1 MKFAQ
6 IIIDNRSSQ
15 VDRLFTYKIGESL
28 LPYLEEGMRVVV
40 PFGRSNKPTKGLVIN
55 IHQSTENIK
64 SFKIKEIIDI
74 MDEKPLISKK
84 LIELGLWMREEYLCS
99 HMDSFSPILPPGD
112 YKKLNTIIE
121 SISSY
126 DKSSDSSTVKIV
138 NYIENKS
145 TCLLSDL
152 KDDLNLNNI
161 SKIIRELEEDGYI
174 KSTISIET
182 TVKRKIEKRV
192 KINEEIPS
200 EDAFKIIGNR
210 AKRQIDI
217 YDHLM
222 KVKDVSL
229 KDLIKNLET
238 TSSTVNSICDK
249 GVIEVYENEVKR
261 NPIKRKI
268 DRYDKHILNEDQF
281 KVFESVLNSKEHNKF
296 LLHGITGSGKTEIY
310 LQLVGEML
318 NNGLDSIILLP
329 EISLTPQTI
338 NRFKGRF
345 GDNVAVLH
353 SRLSKGER
361 FDQWR
366 DIKEGNVKIVIGAR
380 SAIFAPFNNLGLIVI
395 DEEHE
400 STYKSSQNP
409 KYDTIEVANKRVD
422 IENAKAVMGTATPSI
437 ESYYNA
443 TMNDYKLLKL
453 EKRATKQD
461 LPNIDVVD
469 MREEL
474 DQGNRSIFSKLLL
487 AYMKESLD
495 NNRQIILFLN
505 RRGFSSFIS
514 CRSCG
519 YVVKCSDCEVSMTYH
534 KNINRVRCHYC
545 GHTESVPRKCP
556 ECGSEYIKYFGIG
569 TERIE
574 EEVRLL
580 FPDKSIVRM
589 DSDNVGSKDSYD
601 DVYMAMNQGKIDI
614 LIGTQ
619 MISKGL
625 DFPNVALVGIIAAD
639 TTLNLPDYK
648 APEKSFQLV
657 TQVAGR
663 TGRGDEI
670 GKVVLQTYSPEHYS
684 IVFSKSHDYESF
696 YDEEIKIREE
706 FLYPPFINLI
716 NILIYGE
723 NKTKVIKTSGKVYD
737 IIESEMKNIFELD
750 ADKYLSGYNPAPIER
765 ISKNY
770 RWQILV
776 KSDTNNL
783 HMVKNLIKKLCI
795 LNEYKLDYDG
805 VKFSI
810 DINPSTIL

>member
-6 IIIDNRSSQ
+6 IIIDNKSSQ
-15 VDRLFTYKIGESL
+15 VDRLFTYKIGEKL
-28 LPYLEEGMRVVV
+28 LPYLEEGMRVIV
-40 PFGRSNKPTKGLVIN
+40 PFGRSNKATKGLVIR
-55 IHQSTENIK
+55 IYQSKEEIK
-64 SFKIKEIIDI
+64 SFKIKEVIDI
-74 MDEKPLISKK
+74 LDEKPLISKE
-84 LIELGLWMREEYLCS
+84 LIDLGLWMRDEYLCS

-121 SISSY
+121 SIKPY
-126 DKSSDSSTVKIV
+126 DRSNDSSTLKIV
-138 NYIENKS
+138 DYIESKS
-145 TCLLSDL
+145 SCLLSDL
-152 KDDLNLNNI
+152 KEDLNLNKIN
-161 SKIIRELEEDGYI
+161 KIIRQLEEDGYI

-182 TVKRKIEKRV
+182 RV
-192 KINEEIPS
+192 KKKFEKWVTIS
-200 EDAFKIIGNR
+200 EDISLNDAFEIIGSR
-210 AKRQIDI
+210 AKRQIEI
-217 YDHLM
+217 YEHLI
-222 KVKDVSL
+222 KVKDVAL

-238 TSSTVNSICDK
+238 TSNTVNSLAEK
-249 GVIEVYENEVKR
+249 GVIDIYDNEVKR
-261 NPIKRKI
+261 NPISRKI

-281 KVFESVLNSKEHNKF
+281 KVFNSILKSNDYNKF

-318 NNGLDSIILLP
+318 KKDQDSIILLP

-345 GDNVAVLH
+345 GETVAVLH

-366 DIKEGNVKIVIGAR
+366 DIKEGNVKIVVGAR
-380 SAIFAPFNNLGLIVI
+380 SAIFAPFRNLGLIVI

-409 KYDTIEVANKRVD
+409 KYDTIEVANKRAD
-422 IENAKAVMGTATPSI
+422 LENAKVVMGTATPSI
-437 ESYYNA
+437 ESYFNA
-443 TMNDYKLLKL
+443 SRSNYKLLKL

-474 DQGNRSIFSKLLL
+474 DQGNRSIFSELLL
-487 AYMKESLD
+487 SYMKESLD

-519 YVVKCSDCEVSMTYH
+519 YVAKCNDCEVSMTYH
-534 KNINRVRCHYC
+534 KNINRLRCHYC
-545 GHTESVPRKCP
+545 GHTESIPRKCP
-556 ECGSEYIKYFGIG
+556 DCASEYIKYFGIG
-569 TERIE
+569 TEKIE
-574 EEVRLL
+574 EEVKLL
-580 FPDKSIVRM
+580 FPDKKIVRM
-589 DSDNVGSKDSYD
+589 DSDSVGSKDSYD
-601 DVYMAMNQGKIDI
+601 NLYMAMNQGEIDI

-663 TGRGDEI
+663 TGRGDEV
-670 GKVVLQTYSPEHYS
+670 GKVVLQTYNPEHYS

-696 YDEEIKIREE
+696 YNEEIKIREE

-716 NILIYGE
+716 NILVYGE
-723 NKTKVIKTSGKVYD
+723 NKSKVIKTTGKVYD
-737 IIESEMKNIFELD
+737 IIETELRKIFGLD
-750 ADKYLSGYNPAPIER
+750 ADKYLSGHNPAPIER
-765 ISKNY
+765 INKNY
-770 RWQILV
+770 RWQILI
-776 KSDTNNL
+776 KSDKRNL
-783 HMVKNLIKKLCI
+783 NDIKKLIKRLCI
-795 LNEYKLDYDG
+795 LNEYKFDYNG